1 MAVHDANRLPQQKG
15 KSLAVTSKPKVIAA
29 RTATASDL
37 RGASRLVID
46 ATTGITDLV
55 EAMHRNIARV
65 PVVTASAEN
74 GRASG
79 IAGFV
84 YRTVRGVTRVVG
96 GGIDAGLALL
106 SPALAGVPNVPA
118 REAILSA
125 LNGVL
130 GDHLAKSNNPLA
142 ITMQLRHQG
151 HALTLTRAGIS
162 AQLPATTG
170 KIVILVHGLCM
181 NDLQWKTGREGLAKA
196 HDHGAALQRDFGF
209 TPLYLR
215 YNSGRHVSSNGREFA
230 STLKALL
237 AAWPVPVESLVIV
250 AHSMGGLVS
259 RSAFHYGRKARHTWC
274 KSLDK
279 IVFLGTPHLGAPLE
293 RGGHWIDILLG
304 ATPYA
309 SPFAK
314 LGKVRSAGITD
325 LRHGSILDDD
335 WRDQDRFEH
344 TLDAL
349 TPVPLPAGVRCYT
362 IAATIDDGAKTQ
374 SVHAAGKRMLGDG
387 LVPLNSALGNAA
399 AKHDDPK
406 RTLKFPP
413 ENQCVLHG
421 VNHMELLKAAQV
433 YPVLK
438 AFVAA

>member
-1 MAVHDANRLPQQKG
+1 MPAI
-15 KSLAVTSKPKVIAA
+15 SKT
-29 RTATASDL
+29 TAASDL

-65 PVVTASAEN
+65 PVLTGSSEN

-106 SPALAGVPNVPA
+106 SPALVGVPDVPA

-130 GDHLAKSNNPLA
+130 GDHLVLSNNPLA
-142 ITMQLRHQG
+142 ISMQLRHRGQ
-151 HALTLTRAGIS
+151 ALSLSREALS
-162 AQLPATTG
+162 AQLPNATG
-170 KIVILVHGLCM
+170 KIVVLVHGLCM
-181 NDLQWKTGREGLAKA
+181 NDLQWKTGGDDATKV
-196 HDHGAALQRDFGF
+196 HDHGAALQRDLGY
-209 TPLYLR
+209 TPVYLR
-215 YNSGRHVSSNGREFA
+215 YNSGQHVSVNGREFA
-230 STLKALL
+230 TVLKSMLTS
-237 AAWPVPVESLVIV
+237 WPVPVESLVIV

-259 RSAFHYGRKARHTWC
+259 RSAFYYGRKARHAWC

-279 IVFLGTPHLGAPLE
+279 IVFLGTPHSGAPLE

-314 LGKVRSAGITD
+314 LGKVRSSGITD
-325 LRHGSILDDD
+325 LRHGSLVDDD
-335 WRDQDRFEH
+335 WQGERRFEPP
-344 TLDAL
+344 LDGL
-349 TPVPLPAGVRCYT
+349 IHLPLPNGVKCYV
-362 IAATIDDGAKTQ
+362 IAATIDDGLQTK
-374 SVHAAGKRMLGDG
+374 SVSTAGKRLLGDG
-387 LVPLNSALGNAA
+387 LVPLASALG
-399 AKHDDPK
+399 KHKDEE
-406 RTLKFPP
+406 RNLSFPTDH
-413 ENQCVLHG
+413 QCVLRG
-421 VNHMELLKAAQV
+421 VNHMGLLKAAQV
-433 YPVLK
+433 YPSLK

>member
-1 MAVHDANRLPQQKG
+1 M
-15 KSLAVTSKPKVIAA
+15 TSRPKIIAA
-29 RTATASDL
+29 KTATASDL

-65 PVVTASAEN
+65 PVFTASVES

-106 SPALAGVPNVPA
+106 SPALASVPNVPA
-118 REAILSA
+118 REAVLSA

-130 GDHLAKSNNPLA
+130 GDHLVESKNPLA
-142 ITMQLRHQG
+142 ITMQLRHGG
-151 HALTLTRAGIS
+151 HALTLTRSGIS
-162 AQLPATTG
+162 EQLRDATG
-170 KIVILVHGLCM
+170 KIVVLIHGLCM
-181 NDLQWKTGREGLAKA
+181 NDLQWKTVGNGVTNI
-196 HDHGAALQRDFGF
+196 HDHGAALQRDLGF
-209 TPLYLR
+209 TPVYLR
-215 YNSGRHVSSNGREFA
+215 YNSGLHVSINGREFA

-237 AAWPVPVESLVIV
+237 SAWPVPVESLVIV

-259 RSAFHYGRKARHTWC
+259 RSAFHYGRKARHAWC

-293 RGGHWIDILLG
+293 RGGNWIDVLLG

-314 LGKVRSAGITD
+314 LGKMRSAGITD
-325 LRHGSILDDD
+325 LRHGSVLDED
-335 WRDQDRFEH
+335 WQGQDRFEP
-344 TLDAL
+344 TLATL
-349 TPVPLPAGVRCYT
+349 TPLPLPANVRCYT
-362 IAATIDDGAKTQ
+362 IAATIDDGTKTK
-374 SVHAAGKRMLGDG
+374 SVRAAGKRLLGDG
-387 LVPLNSALGNAA
+387 LVPLSSALGSAPG
-399 AKHDDPK
+399 KHDDLK
-406 RTLKFPP
+406 RNLSFPP
-413 ENQCVLHG
+413 ENKCVLLG
-421 VNHMELLKAAQV
+421 VNHLELLKAAQV
-433 YPVLK
+433 YPALK